1 MFDINFY
8 MESYNVV
15 KQMNNGK
22 KISQKELL
30 DLFEIF
36 RSKDPIIYN
45 IETTNACNMRCKMC
59 PRTTRMTR
67 DITFLDL
74 DYIENVVKQLKPHS
88 KKLWSDWEKFCTET
102 YGISPD
108 DIPSENHFFLYIIP
122 KVIQLHG
129 YGDPLLDKNLGG
141 TIQILNKYGFES
153 YFSCNPANID
163 IERTIEMMENGL
175 TYLKY
180 SFEST
185 DDQKFKDIRGNA
197 ANFTE
202 AYKKTAEVLAIKREK
217 QLNTKIIITMIDVG
231 HDETQQKEFIK
242 LKKVFEDLDV
252 YIYLKSEDQQ
262 WYRKDPTLESYLEE
276 RGRVVPE
283 KEKEFYGTNSI
294 HWSEFCKHPW
304 MSMTIK
310 SDGEVHMCMEDYN
323 NEIFL
328 GNSQEYN
335 LYDIWNGELYNK
347 FRRDHFELNP
357 CIKCIKEC
365 DMPKIGNYFKDNFHS
380 TGQESLIASWE

>member
-8 MESYNVV
+8 MKSYPVV
-15 KQMNNGK
+15 KQLESGK
-22 KISQKELL
+22 KIPKKELF
-30 DLFEIF
+30 DLFESF
-36 RSKDPIIYN
+36 RSKDPIVYN

-74 DYIENVVKQLKPHS
+74 DYTENVVKQLKPHS
-88 KKLWSDWEKFCTET
+88 KKLWADWEKFCTET
-102 YGISPD
+102 YGIAPNDS
-108 DIPSENHFFLYIIP
+108 PSENHFFLYIIP

-175 TYLKY
+175 TFLKY

-185 DDQKFKDIRGNA
+185 DNQKFKDIRGNA

-202 AYKKTAEVLAIKREK
+202 AFEKTTEILAIKQEK
-217 QLNTKIIITMIDVG
+217 KLETKIIITMIDVG
-231 HDETQQKEFIK
+231 HDETQQEEFRK
-242 LKKVFEDLDV
+242 LKKVFEDLNV

-262 WYRKDPTLESYLEE
+262 WYRKDPSLESYLEE
-276 RGRVVPE
+276 RGRVLPE
-283 KEKEFYGTNSI
+283 QEKEFYGTNSI

-304 MSMTIK
+304 MSMSIK

-347 FRRDHFELNP
+347 FRHDHFELTP
-357 CIKCIKEC
+357 CIKCTEEC
-365 DMPKIGNYFKDNFHS
+365 DMPKIGNYFNGNYRS
-380 TGQESLIASWE
+380 QGQESLIASWE